1 MAQKTLEE
9 RIDRLEKM
17 LADMAHAD
25 TLAPLDPEKKAAHD
39 RVKVAKDEI
48 KEEHKNNP

>member
-48 KEEHKNNP
+48 KEEHKNKP